1 MGADDGN
8 ESPDE
13 SPGGVARRD
22 AGAPIDPATLGG
34 WFDAYGAALVL
45 YARQW
50 LDRGAAEDV
59 VQDVFVRLMAQP
71 GGQRPAHLRAWL

>member
-50 LDRGAAEDV
+50 LD
-59 VQDVFVRLMAQP
+59 
-71 GGQRPAHLRAWL
+71 AWLRPLDVRSYSG